1 MRTPTRSLAAALTAV
16 AMLGISPVVPAA
28 AVTPTQPIT
37 WEYCP
42 DQVTDPTAECGRVD
56 VPMQHSDPDGPEISV
71 GFVWIPAAEESARR
85 GTLFGNPGGPGG
97 DAYTYFDEGAG
108 IFTWPEAIVNEWD
121 RVAVQ
126 PRGMSGSSPVSCD
139 GDTADV
145 GFLDPYIREG
155 AYIRDVC
162 EEPDGYTESLTTSNT
177 VEDWEWVRAA
187 LEEEKISLIG
197 VSYGTFLGS
206 AYASRYPQHT
216 DRVVLDSAPDSDLAW
231 NGILAAQQVGYENA
245 LHDFM
250 AWAAERN
257 MTYGLGETP
266 FAVYEA
272 WARSVGA
279 ETGAR
284 PTVVPPAAGVDD
296 LPTGLGFTG
305 EFGVSVM
312 NRTAPFFNTAQ
323 GLTSQLL
330 TGGNQGYS
338 ELLDVTR
345 STIPTPSEW
354 DSLARMIN
362 GTKPLPSYDATIE
375 GMTDEEEEDM
385 ATSEIMQALLMC
397 NENEYPANP
406 MELPEYY
413 WNAYVTGDIFTSS
426 NVVFTSGASC
436 AGAEPVDTLPDMDGS
451 ALATRPLLIQGTGDP
466 QTPYGGHT
474 TLAEAMD
481 AHVVTVHG
489 PGHGHAALE
498 NDAVD
503 ELVIEYLRTGRT
515 DITDVDGIA
524 R

>member
-1 MRTPTRSLAAALTAV
+1 MYLDLNIVISDRNQRVDNRMRTLTRSLAAALTAV
-16 AMLGISPVVPAA
+16 AMLGISPVAPAA

-37 WEYCP
+37 WDYCP
-42 DQVTDPTAECGRVD
+42 DQVTDPTAECGWID
-56 VPMQHSDPDGPEISV
+56 VPMQHSDPEGPEISV
-71 GFVWIPAAEESARR
+71 GFVRIPAAEESARR

-108 IFTWPEAIVNEWD
+108 LFTWPQDIINEWD

-126 PRGMSGSSPVSCD
+126 PRGMSGSTPVSCD
-139 GDTADV
+139 GDIEDV

-279 ETGAR
+279 ETGAH
-284 PTVVPPAAGVDD
+284 
-296 LPTGLGFTG
+296 
-305 EFGVSVM
+305 
-312 NRTAPFFNTAQ
+312 
-323 GLTSQLL
+323 
-330 TGGNQGYS
+330 
-338 ELLDVTR
+338 
-345 STIPTPSEW
+345 
-354 DSLARMIN
+354 
-362 GTKPLPSYDATIE
+362 
-375 GMTDEEEEDM
+375 
-385 ATSEIMQALLMC
+385 
-397 NENEYPANP
+397 
-406 MELPEYY
+406 
-413 WNAYVTGDIFTSS
+413 
-426 NVVFTSGASC
+426 AS
-436 AGAEPVDTLPDMDGS
+436 
-451 ALATRPLLIQGTGDP
+451 
-466 QTPYGGHT
+466 
-474 TLAEAMD
+474 
-481 AHVVTVHG
+481 
-489 PGHGHAALE
+489 
-498 NDAVD
+498 
-503 ELVIEYLRTGRT
+503 
-515 DITDVDGIA
+515 
-524 R
+524 